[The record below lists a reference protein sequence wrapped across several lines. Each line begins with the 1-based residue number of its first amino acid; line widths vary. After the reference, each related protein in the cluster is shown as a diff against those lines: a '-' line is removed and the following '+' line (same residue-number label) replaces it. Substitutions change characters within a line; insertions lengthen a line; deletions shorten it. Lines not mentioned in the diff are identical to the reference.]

1 MVSKIKSNN
10 RETQADGS
18 IASTILPNLAP
29 AELVFALTKRKLLFK
44 KESNEINFGRNSGK
58 ISIIESLRAVDS
70 LWCRKN
76 MGQNMTGVFI
86 CDDKSVRE

>member
-1 MVSKIKSNN
+1 MDNAVIHWCQKSK
-10 RETQADGS
+10 A
-18 IASTILPNLAP
+18 TIERLKLIVQLLQPYSPNLAP

-70 LWCRKN
+70 L
-76 MGQNMTGVFI
+76 
-86 CDDKSVRE
+86 